1 MPSNNFNIH
10 FLNQFHQECIVY
22 PGKKVQRYNTLL
34 LRQFAGKKHEIPG
47 LVPSVEERLDD
58 SGIIC
63 RLMTQLENEN
73 IPDYFRLSMFGRKFK
88 RQVSAYVMNE
98 HFTTKYY
105 QMVLGILE
113 PFIRM
118 IDEFHEEVQQVLLN
132 RLRALLKAEKH
143 VVENISISSEEADD
157 LVTIMGRFLDYLYDY
172 YNDLN
177 SCIDRESDGL
187 NRIAVTTY
195 MEQYMVNLV
204 SLIEKVMYDTKSIQ
218 SLLECWKRQL
228 ENRELQVIYN

>member
-1 MPSNNFNIH
+1 
-10 FLNQFHQECIVY
+10 
-22 PGKKVQRYNTLL
+22 
-34 LRQFAGKKHEIPG
+34 
-47 LVPSVEERLDD
+47 
-58 SGIIC
+58 
-63 RLMTQLENEN
+63 
-73 IPDYFRLSMFGRKFK
+73 
-88 RQVSAYVMNE
+88 
-98 HFTTKYY
+98 
-105 QMVLGILE
+105 MVLGILE

-118 IDEFHEEVQQVLLN
+118 IDEFHEEVEQVLLN

>member
-1 MPSNNFNIH
+1 MQTNNFNIH

-118 IDEFHEEVQQVLLN
+118 IEDFHREAQQVLLN
-132 RLRALLKAEKH
+132 RLKTLHRAEKN
-143 VVENISISSEEADD
+143 VTENTSISSAEADD
-157 LVTIMGRFLDYLYDY
+157 QVIIMSRFLDYLYDY

-177 SCIDRESDGL
+177 SCIHKDSDGTKG
-187 NRIAVTTY
+187 ITVTTY
-195 MEQYMVNLV
+195 MEQNMINLV
-204 SLIEKVMYDTKSIQ
+204 S
-218 SLLECWKRQL
+218 
-228 ENRELQVIYN
+228 

>member
-1 MPSNNFNIH
+1 MQTNNFNIH

-105 QMVLGILE
+105 QTILGILE

-118 IDEFHEEVQQVLLN
+118 IEDFHREAQQVLLN
-132 RLRALLKAEKH
+132 RLKTLHRAEKN
-143 VVENISISSEEADD
+143 VTENTSISTAEADD
-157 LVTIMGRFLDYLYDY
+157 QVIIMSRFLDYLYDY

-177 SCIDRESDGL
+177 SCIHKDSDGTKG
-187 NRIAVTTY
+187 ITVTTY
-195 MEQYMVNLV
+195 MEQNMINLV
-204 SLIEKVMYDTKSIQ
+204 SLIEKLMYDTKATQ
-218 SLLECWKRQL
+218 TLLQYWRTQL
-228 ENRELQVIYN
+228 ANRELRGIYN